1 LSPLVEIAP
10 SHPLVLDIFERSWL
24 NAMTVVDDK
33 TALRNSIDDNIQRLI
48 SSFKGT
54 DGVTLLRFLG
64 DFLRRS
70 HPEVRCST
78 HFPSTTM
85 R

>member
-1 LSPLVEIAP
+1 MSPLIEIAP
-10 SHPLVLDIFERSWL
+10 SQPMVLDIFERSWL
-24 NAMTVVDDK
+24 NAMIITEDKATLRPIVDL
-33 TALRNSIDDNIQRLI
+33 TIQKLV

-70 HPEVRCST
+70 HPEVI
-78 HFPSTTM
+78 HVAPL
-85 R
+85 